1 MFKGIKTTNHFRTK
15 SPPPTSNHLWD
26 NFLTSQQGNIENKGF
41 LVLRV
46 RKFKKMAFLTLKHSN
61 FYKRL

>member
-46 RKFKKMAFLTLKHSN
+46 RKFKKMAFFDT
-61 FYKRL
+61 